1 MEMKPM
7 FSRVCLVILFA
18 ILAILSIHG
27 NPTPYPAQP
36 SPQGGFT
43 LQQATGSPVI
53 RDISF
58 PETSVG
64 AYEKFEASFQVDG
77 QYDNPYDPDEIDVV
91 AHFTYPDGQK
101 ATVPAFFDIPYASV
115 NGSTLLNYS
124 PKLYRSTGQPS
135 WKVRFSGG
143 VVGTYHFYI
152 TAKDSQGRQT
162 SSKPAAF
169 TVKPSASQGYIRI
182 ATDNPTMFEHSA
194 DGSLFYGSG
203 SNIAWVR
210 SNDTKDPSKLSYD
223 YFMKQAEGNTSLTR
237 VWLCHWAWL
246 EWTRDPGKP
255 DTAGY
260 GGKLQYNQYIAS
272 AMDQVFQLAEQANLK
287 FILALDDNNEL
298 MDATT
303 YDSWAFHPY
312 NAKNGGPAVSVEDY
326 WKNSEVRTLYKK
338 RLRYIIARWGY
349 STSLM
354 TLNAWNDMTR
364 PNADQVDY
372 LQDLRD
378 YVHELA
384 DDYRPVIYG
393 SNFRF
398 QANEVLD
405 YVYSGKEKDQTKPN
419 VQNETYYTRDADWFK
434 TVLQGQVWDGLV
446 TGDAARMV
454 WPHNLVDQ
462 TGSWSVFRNLLAFVR
477 DVPLNKQRWSPMA
490 VQVVGAQAAGGTG
503 SPGVGDPG
511 ASGASAESAGVG
523 IGGEPGKSD
532 IRVIQLEA
540 YGDVP
545 NFGVKAPDNVFAIDE
560 GENNQWLEGFGVTLY
575 GSNRKEWR
583 NPPTL
588 VFTPPADTTAK
599 LLVEVNEVGG
609 GTNTLQVDVNG
620 KTLKSVS
627 WSGGRQVL
635 KGEERFVEAP
645 LAAGEN
651 RIKLDNTGGDWLRIQ
666 KIYVLL
672 DSADPAF
679 LLTVRGLG
687 SGDAAILYINNQTYG
702 ELYRKVLSG
711 QPVPMRDV
719 SLSIGGLADGPYE
732 VVLYDPTSG
741 SELGKQSATSKNG
754 VLPVHIERM
763 QMDMALKIRR

>member
-1 MEMKPM
+1 
-7 FSRVCLVILFA
+7 
-18 ILAILSIHG
+18 
-27 NPTPYPAQP
+27 
-36 SPQGGFT
+36 
-43 LQQATGSPVI
+43 
-53 RDISF
+53 
-58 PETSVG
+58 
-64 AYEKFEASFQVDG
+64 
-77 QYDNPYDPDEIDVV
+77 
-91 AHFTYPDGQK
+91 
-101 ATVPAFFDIPYASV
+101 
-115 NGSTLLNYS
+115 
-124 PKLYRSTGQPS
+124 
-135 WKVRFSGG
+135 
-143 VVGTYHFYI
+143 VGTYHFYI
-152 TAKDSQGRQT
+152 TAKDSHGRQT

-169 TVKPSASQGYIRI
+169 TVKPSASEGYVRI
-182 ATDNPTMFEHSA
+182 AAANPTMFEYSA

-210 SNDTKDPSKLSYD
+210 SNDTKDPSKLSYE
-223 YFMKQAEGNTSLTR
+223 YFMKQAEGTTSLTR

-246 EWTRDPGKP
+246 EWTRDPNRA

-260 GGKLQYNQYIAS
+260 NGKLQYNQYIAS
-272 AMDQVFQLAEQANLK
+272 AMDRVVQLAEQANLK

-312 NAKNGGPAVSVEDY
+312 NAKNGGPAASVEDY
-326 WKNSEVRTLYKK
+326 WKSPEVRTLYKK

-354 TLNAWNDMTR
+354 TLNSWNDMTR

-384 DDYRPVIYG
+384 DDSRPVIYG

-398 QANEVLD
+398 QANAVLD
-405 YVYSGKEKDQTKPN
+405 YVYSGKGKDQTKPN
-419 VQNETYYTRDADWFK
+419 VENETYFTRDADWFK
-434 TVLQGQVWDGLV
+434 TVLQEQVWDGLV

-477 DVPLNKQRWSPMA
+477 DVPLNKERWSPLA
-490 VQVVGAQAAGGTG
+490 LKVVGAQASGGAG
-503 SPGVGDPG
+503 SPG
-511 ASGASAESAGVG
+511 AGIG
-523 IGGEPGKSD
+523 IGGESGKSD

-545 NFGVKAPDNVFAIDE
+545 NFGVKAPENVFAIDE

-575 GSNRKEWR
+575 GSGRKEWR

-588 VFTPPADTTAK
+588 MFTPPTGTTTK
-599 LLVEVNEVGG
+599 LLVEVEEVGG

-620 KTLKSVS
+620 KTAKSVT
-627 WSGGRQVL
+627 WSGGRHEL
-635 KGEERFVEAP
+635 KGDEGFVEAP

-651 RIKLDNTGGDWLRIQ
+651 RIQLDNTGGDWLRIH

-672 DSADPAF
+672 DSTDPAF
-679 LLTVRGLG
+679 LLSAKGLG
-687 SGDAAILYINNQTYG
+687 SANGDAAIIYINNQTYG

-711 QPVPMRDV
+711 QPVPLLDV
-719 SLSIGGLADGPYE
+719 DLAVGGLADGSYE
-732 VVLYDPTSG
+732 IVLYDPTSG
-741 SELGKQSATSKNG
+741 AELGLQSASSKNG
-754 VLPVHIERM
+754 VLPVRIDRM

>member
-1 MEMKPM
+1 
-7 FSRVCLVILFA
+7 
-18 ILAILSIHG
+18 
-27 NPTPYPAQP
+27 
-36 SPQGGFT
+36 
-43 LQQATGSPVI
+43 LQQAAGSPVI
-53 RDISF
+53 RDLSYLQASI
-58 PETSVG
+58 G

-77 QYDNPYDPDEIDVV
+77 EFDNPYDPDEIDVV

-101 ATVPAFFDIPYASV
+101 ATVPAFFDVPYASA

-124 PKLYRSTGQPS
+124 PKLYRSAGQPT

-143 VVGTYHFYI
+143 AVGTYHFTI
-152 TAKDSQGRQT
+152 KAKDSQGRET
-162 SSKPAAF
+162 SSQPAAF
-169 TVKPSASQGYIRI
+169 TIKPSTSQGYVQI
-182 ATDNPTMFEHSA
+182 AAGNPTMFETSA
-194 DGSLFYGSG
+194 DGNLFYGSG

-210 SNDTKDPSKLSYD
+210 SNDTKDPSKLSYE

-246 EWTRDPGKP
+246 EWTRDASKA

-272 AMDQVFQLAEQANLK
+272 AMDRVFELAEQENLK
-287 FILALDDNNEL
+287 LILALDDNNEL

-312 NAKNGGPAVSVEDY
+312 NAKNGGPAASVEDY
-326 WKNSEVRTLYKK
+326 WKNPEVRTLYKK

-354 TLNAWNDMTR
+354 TLNSWNDMTR
-364 PNADQVDY
+364 PNADQVAY

-378 YVHELA
+378 YVHKLA

-398 QANEVLD
+398 QANAVLD

-462 TGSWSVFRNLLAFVR
+462 TGSWSVFRSLLAFVS
-477 DVPLNKQRWSPMA
+477 DVPLNKKRWSPLA
-490 VQVVGAQAAGGTG
+490 VKVVAAQAA
-503 SPGVGDPG
+503 
-511 ASGASAESAGVG
+511 AGEG
-523 IGGEPGKSD
+523 LEPGNSD
-532 IRVIQLEA
+532 IRVIQLES

-545 NFGVKAPDNVFAIDE
+545 NFGVKAPENVFAIDE

-575 GSNRKEWR
+575 GANRKEWR

-588 VFTPPADTTAK
+588 VFTPPVDTTAK

-609 GTNTLQVDVNG
+609 GTNTLKVDVNG
-620 KTLKSVS
+620 KTAKSVT
-627 WSGGRQVL
+627 WSGGRKVL
-635 KGEERFVEAP
+635 KGEERFVEVP
-645 LAAGEN
+645 LIAGEN
-651 RIKLDNTGGDWLRIQ
+651 RIQLDNTGGDWLRIQ
-666 KIYVLL
+666 KIYILL
-672 DSADPAF
+672 DSNDPAY
-679 LLTVRGLG
+679 LLTAKGLG
-687 SGDAAILYINNQTYG
+687 NGDAAIIYINNQTYG

-711 QPVPMRDV
+711 QPVPLRDV
-719 SLSIGGLADGPYE
+719 DLSIGGLSDGSFE
-732 VVLYDPTSG
+732 VVQYDPTSG
-741 SELGKQSATSKNG
+741 AELGKQSATSKGG
-754 VLPVHIERM
+754 VMSVHIERM
-763 QMDMALKIRR
+763 QMDAALKIRR